1 MVTQDINFGN
11 LYMSIIL
18 ALDSSTDACSVA
30 LNIRGEIITRFEL
43 AAKSHTQRLLPMV
56 DELLSGAELSL
67 SRLDAIAF
75 GRGPGSFTG
84 LRICMG
90 VVQGL
95 AFGADL
101 PVVPV
106 STLAS
111 MALGFHSKHPD
122 INLPMLT
129 CLDARMN
136 EVYWG
141 LYEIQQG
148 LPILR
153 NAEAVNA
160 PAVLVG
166 LDRPLELNRQFVAL
180 GQGLHYPEFSEL
192 NPVMTDLDVYPNAE
206 SIAKIAAKS
215 VADGQIQSIL
225 GTLPVYLRD
234 SVSWQKRSA
243 PRRYIKID

>member
-1 MVTQDINFGN
+1 
-11 LYMSIIL
+11 MSIIL

-30 LNIRGEIITRFEL
+30 LNIQGDIRYKFEL

-56 DELLSGAELSL
+56 DELLSEAQLSL
-67 SRLDAIAF
+67 SQLDAIAF

-90 VVQGL
+90 AVQGL

-111 MALGFHSKHPD
+111 MALSFHSQFPES
-122 INLPMLT
+122 NLPLLS

-141 LYEIQQG
+141 LYKIEQG
-148 LPILR
+148 LPVLDGD
-153 NAEAVNA
+153 EAVNA
-160 PAVLVG
+160 PQVLVDSEKIQY
-166 LDRPLELNRQFVAL
+166 LQNQFAVI
-180 GQGLHYPEFSEL
+180 GQGWHYPAFSQL
-192 NPVMTDLDVYPNAE
+192 NPVILQQDIYPNAE
-206 SIAKIAAKS
+206 SIAKIAAKC

-225 GTLPVYLRD
+225 DTLPVYLRD
-234 SVSWQKRSA
+234 SVSWQKRPA
-243 PRRYIKID
+243 ARRQIQLD

>member
-1 MVTQDINFGN
+1 
-11 LYMSIIL
+11 MSILL

-30 LNIRGEIITRFEL
+30 LNIHGEIKFKFEL

-56 DELLSGAELSL
+56 DELLSEAQLSL
-67 SRLDAIAF
+67 SQVDAIAF

-111 MALGFHSKHPD
+111 MALGFHTQFPD
-122 INLPMLT
+122 TRLPLLT

-136 EVYWG
+136 EVYFG
-141 LYEIQQG
+141 LYEIDQG
-148 LPILR
+148 LPVLIDD
-153 NAEAVNA
+153 EAVSA
-160 PAVLVG
+160 PQALVDSKKIQQLQNQFAVI
-166 LDRPLELNRQFVAL
+166 
-180 GQGLHYPEFSEL
+180 GQGWHYPAFSQL
-192 NPVMTDLDVYPNAE
+192 NPVILQHDIYPNAE
-206 SIAKIAAKS
+206 SIAKIAAKC

-225 GTLPVYLRD
+225 DTLPVYLRD
-234 SVSWQKRSA
+234 SVSWQKRPA
-243 PRRYIKID
+243 PRRHIQLD

>member
-1 MVTQDINFGN
+1 
-11 LYMSIIL
+11 MSIIL

-30 LNIRGEIITRFEL
+30 LNIHGDVHQLFEL

-56 DELLSGAELSL
+56 DQLLANAGLSL
-67 SRLDAIAF
+67 SQLDAIAF

-111 MALGFHSKHPD
+111 MALSFHSQYSN
-122 INLPMLT
+122 INLPIVS
-129 CLDARMN
+129 CLDARMS

-141 LYEIQQG
+141 LYQIEDR
-148 LPILR
+148 LPILQG
-153 NAEAVNA
+153 EESVSS
-160 PAVLVG
+160 PESLIKS
-166 LDRPLELNRQFVAL
+166 PTFQMLEDKFVAV
-180 GQGLHYPEFSEL
+180 GQGWHYPSFSQALSQRNSTNLAMEI
-192 NPVMTDLDVYPNAE
+192 YPNAE
-206 SIAKIAAKS
+206 SIAKIAAQA
-215 VADGQIQSIL
+215 VANGQIQSIL

-234 SVSWQKRSA
+234 TVSWQKRPA
-243 PRRYIKID
+243 ARRQIQID

>member
-1 MVTQDINFGN
+1 
-11 LYMSIIL
+11 MSIIL
-18 ALDSSTDACSVA
+18 GLDSSTDACSVA
-30 LNIRGEIITRFEL
+30 LYLNGDINQQFEL

-56 DELLSGAELSL
+56 DQILAEAGIPL

-75 GRGPGSFTG
+75 GCGPGSFTG

-111 MALGFHSKHPD
+111 MALAFHTASPD
-122 INLPMLT
+122 TNLPLLT

-141 LYEIQQG
+141 LYQIENG
-148 LPILR
+148 LPVL
-153 NAEAVNA
+153 NGEEAVSA
-160 PAVLVG
+160 PQILV
-166 LDRPLELNRQFVAL
+166 DLENIKNLQNQFAAL
-180 GQGLHYPEFSEL
+180 GQGWHYPAFSQL
-192 NPVMTDLDVYPNAE
+192 NPVITQQDIYPNAA
-206 SIAKIAAKS
+206 SIVKIAAIS
-215 VADGQIQSIL
+215 VEKGQTESIVSVQ
-225 GTLPVYLRD
+225 PVYLRD
-234 SVSWQKRSA
+234 SVSWQKRPA
-243 PRRYIKID
+243 ARRKIQIE